1 MVRAGSA
8 GKAYGMTAGSRKSI
22 HNPCPIC
29 DLPRGKGPYEF
40 SHGKCAEVRA
50 QTEGKNPAYE
60 KPIGRST
67 TLITVEQREKARNN
81 AVAKKYKKG
90 KLPPWMFD

>member
-1 MVRAGSA
+1 
-8 GKAYGMTAGSRKSI
+8 MTAGAKKSI

-29 DLPRGKGPYEF
+29 GLQRGKGPHEF

-50 QTEGKNPAYE
+50 STEGKKLFFN
-60 KPIGRST
+60 SV
-67 TLITVEQREKARNN
+67 TVEQHEKHERRA
-81 AVAKKYKKG
+81 AAEKYKAG

>member
-1 MVRAGSA
+1 
-8 GKAYGMTAGSRKSI
+8 MTAGSKKSI

-29 DLPRGKGPYEF
+29 GLPRGNGPHEF
-40 SHGKCAEVRA
+40 AHGKCAETRA
-50 QTEGKNPAYE
+50 STEGKKPYFD

-67 TLITVEQREKARNN
+67 TIITVEQHEKAI
-81 AVAKKYKKG
+81 AKARAKRYKSG